1 MRSPAVLSRAQL
13 NPPCWLLAS
22 TRSLSTTLIDHL
34 PALTLLSCSNRDK
47 YLLTQDDQSLI
58 NGPCLSAMSCR
69 QEAGMN
75 YAGGD
80 MPGGMAGATVSVP
93 TPKDCCTACQN
104 VPTCGAYVY
113 DPVASICYFKN
124 SAGWVRTPMDN
135 VLSGVVYDAG
145 SDTPRDTTGG
155 GGSPP
160 PVGSSPPQKQHSP
173 PPASVPQPPLPPGVA
188 PLPVLPPPPHS
199 AAQHSHGL
207 GGATAWGLAAA
218 LALVGWA
225 LVGMPAQ
232 LL

>member
-1 MRSPAVLSRAQL
+1 MLA
-13 NPPCWLLAS
+13 LAS
-22 TRSLSTTLIDHL
+22 TQSLSTTLADHPPSCTL
-34 PALTLLSCSNRDK
+34 PPCSNRDK
-47 YLLTQDDQSLI
+47 YLLTQDEQSLI
-58 NGPCLSAMSCR
+58 SGPCLSIASCR

-173 PPASVPQPPLPPGVA
+173 PPPVSVPQPPLPPGVA
-188 PLPVLPPPPHS
+188 PLPVSPPPPHS
-199 AAQHSHGL
+199 AAQRGCSMGR
-207 GGATAWGLAAA
+207 AWGLAAA
-218 LALVGWA
+218 ALALGLAVLG
-225 LVGMPAQ
+225 LPS
-232 LL
+232 

>member
-1 MRSPAVLSRAQL
+1 MLA
-13 NPPCWLLAS
+13 LAS
-22 TRSLSTTLIDHL
+22 TQSLSTTLADHPPSCTL
-34 PALTLLSCSNRDK
+34 PPCSNRDK
-47 YLLTQDDQSLI
+47 YLLTQDEQSLI
-58 NGPCLSAMSCR
+58 SGPCLSIASCR

-124 SAGWVRTPMDN
+124 STGWVRTPVDGL
-135 VLSGVVYDAG
+135 LSGVVYDAG
-145 SDTPRDTTGG
+145 SDTPRDTTG